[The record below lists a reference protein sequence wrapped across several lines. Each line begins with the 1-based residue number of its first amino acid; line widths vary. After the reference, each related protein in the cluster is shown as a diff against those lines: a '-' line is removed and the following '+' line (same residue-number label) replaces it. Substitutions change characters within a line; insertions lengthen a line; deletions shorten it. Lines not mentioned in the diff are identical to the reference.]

1 MAHLYEL
8 LPRVTQLELALQT
21 QNPGSLARTF
31 AGFVGTFYCR
41 SDFDSLA
48 REVSEL
54 LRLIRTRLVPSG
66 CSSTGDCASAS
77 TIRSDGRSNRRQ
89 EIEPHEPVAHAADGS
104 RAS

>member
-1 MAHLYEL
+1 M

-54 LRLIRTRLVPSG
+54 LRLQHPDQAGAFRLQLDRRLCERQHDPVRWEIDLPA
-66 CSSTGDCASAS
+66 GD
-77 TIRSDGRSNRRQ
+77 R
-89 EIEPHEPVAHAADGS
+89 AA
-104 RAS
+104 